1 MRDFKVGRRGLN
13 LAFYFVILDVIR
25 LKLYTVDNSYIK
37 QLYNVDTEVFYEPTG
52 YDIKPYVGIIIQN
65 NNYDYFIPLTSA
77 KEKHK
82 KWNNVTKTNYII
94 YELLPTSHTNIPSD
108 WVYIKTQNNIKHI
121 LSVLEI
127 KKMIPVPKGIYHEI
141 KFSEIF
147 DSSYLA
153 LLEKELKFI
162 RPLWKTIQNKANA
175 IYLDQK
181 ETGIVRNFYCNFSKL
196 ENVYQQS
203 MSSNLITV

>member
-1 MRDFKVGRRGLN
+1 MRDFKVGRRGSN

-65 NNYDYFIPLTSA
+65 NN
-77 KEKHK
+77 
-82 KWNNVTKTNYII
+82 
-94 YELLPTSHTNIPSD
+94 SD
-108 WVYIKTQNNIKHI
+108 
-121 LSVLEI
+121 L
-127 KKMIPVPKGIYHEI
+127 
-141 KFSEIF
+141 
-147 DSSYLA
+147 SYLA